1 MTGNNIT
8 INLLGLKCP
17 MPVLKANKKVKSYK
31 SGDII
36 NFLVDD
42 ESAPKDFEI
51 FCETKGYKIL
61 KIQKEKF
68 ITISIKI

>member
-1 MTGNNIT
+1 MKNKEIN

-17 MPVLKANKKVKSYK
+17 IPVLKANKKIKEYN

-36 NFLVDD
+36 NFIVDD
-42 ESAPKDFEI
+42 ESAPEDFKI
-51 FCETKGYKIL
+51 LCDAKGYKII
-61 KIQKEKF
+61 KINKKKH

>member
-51 FCETKGYKIL
+51 FVR
-61 KIQKEKF
+61 QKVIKF
-68 ITISIKI
+68 